1 MVQFNRTLVAG
12 LVGLAGLA
20 LAHPGHDVKA
30 EAAERAA
37 FIKRTPLESRS
48 LGHCAENLKARGYE
62 AKNVARR
69 QQTVEQLRRKRGIQT
84 SMSPAR
90 SL

>member
-1 MVQFNRTLVAG
+1 MVQFTRTFVAG
-12 LVGLAGLA
+12 LIGLAGLGF
-20 LAHPGHDVKA
+20 AHPGHDVKA

-37 FIKRTPLESRS
+37 FLKRTPIESRS

-69 QQTVEQLRRKRGIQT
+69 HQTVEQLRRKRGIEA
-84 SMSPAR
+84 SM
-90 SL
+90 